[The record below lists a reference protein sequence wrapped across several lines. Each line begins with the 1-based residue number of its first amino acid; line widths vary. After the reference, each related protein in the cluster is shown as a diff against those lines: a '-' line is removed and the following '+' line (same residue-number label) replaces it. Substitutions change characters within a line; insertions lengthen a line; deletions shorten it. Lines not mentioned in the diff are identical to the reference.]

1 MGERREP
8 PLHRF
13 AGVACDPRHSQ
24 ATAESENDSR
34 SHVMEGGWVVPVSR
48 ALLWG

>member
-13 AGVACDPRHSQ
+13 AGVACDPRHSL
-24 ATAESENDSR
+24 ATAGCENYLR
-34 SHVMEGGWVVPVSR
+34 THVMEGGWVVRVSR